1 MFIDPAALGET
12 EEGMDRLEEIEKA
25 TARLVTQA
33 LAEYQESAR
42 QIFKDESDLQGDIG
56 EDITREALER
66 MGVSGTRIRVI
77 GKIDYKRARLV
88 LHPEYGVRQ
97 ALLVDSKAEKGA
109 ANNARLQTSQTSLE
123 IRQVRAGQEVAVQ
136 GSLPAVLDRDGVQFL
151 TTTVFVKYHYRAT
164 EHGNNL
170 RLIQIITLPNGMLQS
185 RYNPDAQHSIWN
197 VGANA
202 PARGEAFRTR
212 INFQRLRALAAW
224 RDQGIR
230 LDPAEPFR
238 WVG

>member
-1 MFIDPAALGET
+1 MFIDPATLGQDEA
-12 EEGMDRLEEIEKA
+12 GMNRLEEIEKA

-33 LAEYQESAR
+33 LVEFSDAR
-42 QIFKDESDLQGDIG
+42 PIFNSESDLQADIG

-66 MGVSGTRIRVI
+66 MGVSGARLRVI
-77 GKIDYKRARLV
+77 GKMDYKRARLV

-109 ANNARLQTSQTSLE
+109 ANVARLQTSQTSLV
-123 IRQVRAGQEVAVQ
+123 IRQIRAGQEISEP
-136 GSLPAVLDRDGVQFL
+136 GSLPTVLTRDGVEFL
-151 TTTVFVKYHYRAT
+151 TSTVFVKYHYRET
-164 EHGNNL
+164 ENGNNL
-170 RLIQIITLPNGMLQS
+170 RLIQVITLPNGMLQA

-197 VGANA
+197 AGPNA

-224 RDQGIR
+224 RVQGIH
-230 LDPAEPFR
+230 LDPVQEFH
-238 WVG
+238 WSE